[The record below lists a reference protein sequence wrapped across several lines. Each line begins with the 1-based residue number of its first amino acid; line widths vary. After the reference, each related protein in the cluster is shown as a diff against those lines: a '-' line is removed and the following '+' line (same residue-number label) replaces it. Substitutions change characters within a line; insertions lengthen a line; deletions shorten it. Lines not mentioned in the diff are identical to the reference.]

1 MSIYFKIIY
10 NIFIGEA
17 RKLYQIFYLDFGD
30 FLKIL
35 K

>member
-1 MSIYFKIIY
+1 MLIYSKIIY

-17 RKLYQIFYLDFGD
+17 QKLYQTFYLDFGD